1 MIKSIVINNLKK
13 IYNYVLTHSYNYD
26 IFISTK
32 QKAVEPTKNEPPPIK
47 RRQSNMRKFK
57 ITAANKKHFE
67 SLIKDFRSNGFMLV
81 TYGAR
86 LAELETKTEFVIIE
100 F

>member
-1 MIKSIVINNLKK
+1 
-13 IYNYVLTHSYNYD
+13 
-26 IFISTK
+26 
-32 QKAVEPTKNEPPPIK
+32 
-47 RRQSNMRKFK
+47 MRKFK
-57 ITAANKKHFE
+57 ITVANKKHFE

-86 LAELETKTEFVIIE
+86 LAELETETEFVIIE